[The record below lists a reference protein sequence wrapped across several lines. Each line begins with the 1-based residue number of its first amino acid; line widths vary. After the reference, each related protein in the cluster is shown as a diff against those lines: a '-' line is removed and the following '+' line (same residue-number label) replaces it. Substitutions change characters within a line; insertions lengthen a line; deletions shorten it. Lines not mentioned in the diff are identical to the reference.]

1 MRVNGEDRKCGP
13 AGPRQRGLVLSFRD
27 HDSGTNQVD
36 LPFPL
41 PAGTCGGT
49 ATRQTGKTRAPLLVT
64 LALLGLL
71 GVQLFRGGA
80 ALLDTGSS
88 PLQGQPDR
96 ATSPAASS
104 LVDLDKVRAARLF
117 STPATAG
124 QSATAAAAVPPPASL
139 PPSGPVR
146 LEGVVMAT
154 DPARSVAFLRSG
166 NRQQA
171 YRAGD
176 TLADGALVLREIAR
190 DHVLLHRRGEIL
202 RLDLHASAAASAPAA
217 SSAADLLAGI
227 SAALPRI
234 NQSDLEGAMQQVNAA
249 FNVASLS
256 EVIQIRPAQ
265 RNGRLVGYQLNP
277 GVRIKEFVQLGL
289 RTGDIVTAVNGI
301 PLDDLSALQSLGSL
315 MNGATEVSFS
325 LLREG
330 QVQNLRISLQALAAN
345 TRAPETT
352 TNNNMERP

>member
-1 MRVNGEDRKCGP
+1 PLRMQAPTMPWSHGRRMPRRSTGPQEAWQTSSLPSGVSRNTEAASVCSLLTRLFRVVSRVSSMSSEQAKSWMMACRCASSCSGSSEEALDGGRLAAMDPRRQSTGTASLRVNGEDRKCGP

-139 PPSGPVR
+139 PPSG
-146 LEGVVMAT
+146 
-154 DPARSVAFLRSG
+154 
-166 NRQQA
+166 
-171 YRAGD
+171 
-176 TLADGALVLREIAR
+176 
-190 DHVLLHRRGEIL
+190 
-202 RLDLHASAAASAPAA
+202 
-217 SSAADLLAGI
+217 
-227 SAALPRI
+227 
-234 NQSDLEGAMQQVNAA
+234 
-249 FNVASLS
+249 
-256 EVIQIRPAQ
+256 
-265 RNGRLVGYQLNP
+265 
-277 GVRIKEFVQLGL
+277 
-289 RTGDIVTAVNGI
+289 
-301 PLDDLSALQSLGSL
+301 
-315 MNGATEVSFS
+315 
-325 LLREG
+325 
-330 QVQNLRISLQALAAN
+330 
-345 TRAPETT
+345 
-352 TNNNMERP
+352 